1 MQLNKSSF
9 FTSLPPCSGKLSYET
24 KDNILSFQSGGVSG
38 KIDLKKGILFDYMI
52 NGEQPIRQ
60 YPEPAFWRAPIDNDF
75 GNKMPTLAG
84 VWRTAHVNRYVKK
97 VTIDEQNEKDYP
109 SGLIG
114 Y

>member
-1 MQLNKSSF
+1 
-9 FTSLPPCSGKLSYET
+9 
-24 KDNILSFQSGGVSG
+24 
-38 KIDLKKGILFDYMI
+38 MI
-52 NGEQPIRQ
+52 NGEQPIKQ